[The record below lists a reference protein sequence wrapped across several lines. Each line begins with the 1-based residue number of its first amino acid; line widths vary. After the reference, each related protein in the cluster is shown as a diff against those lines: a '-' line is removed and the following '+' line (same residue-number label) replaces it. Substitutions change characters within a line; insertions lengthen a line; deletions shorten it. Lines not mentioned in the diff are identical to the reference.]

1 MRKYIPTIIADLPG
15 GLHKKDLVQRIPAG
29 REILLKAIDYFII
42 VAKNSNGFD
51 TGIAWQNELKT
62 IEKEDAV
69 ILTIYSE
76 HPENPTAL
84 TFDCGVWH
92 ITGLDRAGKPVS
104 AEIKKQL
111 WQLVMDSIR
120 SREIPGKSLL
130 DNK

>member
-15 GLHKKDLVQRIPAG
+15 RLHKKDLVQRIPAG

-42 VAKNSNGFD
+42 VAKNLNGFD